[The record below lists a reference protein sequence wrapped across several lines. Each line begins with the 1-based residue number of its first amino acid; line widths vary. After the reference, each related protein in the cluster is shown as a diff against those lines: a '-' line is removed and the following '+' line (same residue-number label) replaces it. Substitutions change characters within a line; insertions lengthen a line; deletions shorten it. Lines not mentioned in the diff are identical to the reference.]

1 MKYEKNALRIPPPS
15 RKRVGSGLL
24 IMALV
29 GAVVVSVTSL
39 SLAKVNSVAIN
50 CMAANKVALQAHQYA
65 ASKGEL
71 VRATKYDELAAQARQ
86 DIQNSEFQ
94 DEIIVGAETDYP
106 GNDTIKQKICTI
118 NVYKAAEALPRSSL
132 IVTRLS
138 AQPDSGIPKGSIIP
152 WYGILG
158 NIPSGFALCDGS
170 NGTPDLRDRFIVGAG
185 NSYNLSAI
193 GGAKEVTL
201 TIAQMPSHA
210 HTRGTMN
217 ITGAF
222 SAHCIGYGAGWGNG
236 AFYTTLNGDRE
247 AAGEGWS
254 HHSPDFHFDA
264 SRNWTGETSY
274 VGGSQAHENRPPY
287 FALYYIMK
295 V

>member
-1 MKYEKNALRIPPPS
+1 
-15 RKRVGSGLL
+15 
-24 IMALV
+24 MALV

-152 WYGILG
+152 WYGALG
-158 NIPSGFALCDGS
+158 NIPNGFALCNGA
-170 NGTPDLRDRFIVGAG
+170 NGTPDLRDKFIVGSGKAYALG
-185 NSYNLSAI
+185 DT
-193 GGAKEVTL
+193 GGADSVK
-201 TIAQMPSHA
+201 
-210 HTRGTMN
+210 
-217 ITGAF
+217 
-222 SAHCIGYGAGWGNG
+222 
-236 AFYTTLNGDRE
+236 LNGTQIGKHFHRFGYNKPSNGGMWPRSTDF
-247 AAGEGWS
+247 AANAVAEYPPNTVATKWNGSGGGNWYGW
-254 HHSPDFHFDA
+254 D
-264 SRNWTGETSY
+264 N
-274 VGGSQAHENRPPY
+274 GGSSYLLTNLVTTYGVATAAQEAHENRPPFY
-287 FALYYIMK
+287 ALYYIMK